1 MRISLFVTY
10 SLLWLPVFATE
21 QNPTSFSVFPNECIA
36 TQKGDICV
44 LPITLTYPELSSHEH
59 CLHMNEQVLGC
70 WLPNQLPTELNVELD
85 ADSTLT
91 LVNED
96 NKKTPS
102 VLLKVKYRQAS
113 THRRRVRNPWSIF

>member
-1 MRISLFVTY
+1 
-10 SLLWLPVFATE
+10 
-21 QNPTSFSVFPNECIA
+21 
-36 TQKGDICV
+36 
-44 LPITLTYPELSSHEH
+44 
-59 CLHMNEQVLGC
+59 MNEQVLGC
-70 WLPNQLPTELNVELD
+70 WLPNQLPTELNLELD